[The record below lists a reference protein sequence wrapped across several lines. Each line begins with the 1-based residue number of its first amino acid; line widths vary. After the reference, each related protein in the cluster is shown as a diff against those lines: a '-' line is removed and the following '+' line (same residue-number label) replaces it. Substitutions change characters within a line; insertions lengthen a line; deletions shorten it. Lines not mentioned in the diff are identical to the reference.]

1 MLNLSFGSSDTS
13 KSENMSF
20 IGKIEQIHLKVPDW
34 TNTVTSTL
42 TMEDVNSY
50 KIYNSGAKNKN
61 ANYNIDREQL
71 VPANSKVIFTLSS
84 TGRSGENVVVAFL
97 LREE

>member
-1 MLNLSFGSSDTS
+1 
-13 KSENMSF
+13 MSF
-20 IGKIEQIHLKVPDW
+20 IGKIEQIHLRVPDW

-42 TMEDVNSY
+42 TMKDVNNY

-71 VPANSKVIFTLSS
+71 VPANSKVIFTLLG